1 MIQNHN
7 QYSDLLNNQ
16 RDSNGSSLYQSNS
29 HIVFQDFQEMIEE
42 QSDKQQQDIEQFQQ
56 DFQEST
62 KDDNHEDVALKYNQ
76 TKIDL
81 VRNYQK
87 KIEKFNRLLEGKR
100 VVNKPNQVEF
110 IPVSLINEKID
121 INYRFYIFGHIE
133 IPTNLDSLES
143 SQQIC
148 CQTIYQ
154 KSSSGIQVKFDKAL
168 DFFEF
173 SSNNVSYGIN
183 QFQFLCDFLSS
194 QNSKAQ
200 RELALVLEKY
210 QQEVNLIL
218 SKQKYFQ
225 KISSQ
230 VYQEI
235 EEDYQ
240 QFSDYVKYKASQLE
254 KGTIFKYLVGRM
266 NYYLG
271 DIEITKFGLCQE
283 YLKLI
288 GVNKE
293 ILEYTFM
300 RGNPINMENIFKS
313 SYQTI
318 LKDVQKRIENDL
330 ESLTVYFNIVT
341 FDGFNL
347 DLQLTT
353 TKIASPFTRHQ
364 QTPYDHIGYIEQIYV
379 PPNQLE
385 ALKTYRQ
392 NLAHSKNCITY
403 DQYLNLEISKLF
415 ECVEYSVFSE
425 MFLDKYYSQPQKKY

>member
-7 QYSDLLNNQ
+7 QFSNLLNNQ
-16 RDSNGSSLYQSNS
+16 RDNNGSSFCQSNS
-29 HIVFQDFQEMIEE
+29 HIVFQDFQEMIDE
-42 QSDKQQQDIEQFQQ
+42 QPDKQQQDTEQFQQ
-56 DFQEST
+56 DFQEIA
-62 KDDNHEDVALKYNQ
+62 KDDYHENVALQYNQ
-76 TKIDL
+76 KKIDL

-87 KIEKFNRLLEGKR
+87 RIEKFNKLLEGKR
-100 VVNKPNQVEF
+100 VVNKPNQTEYL
-110 IPVSLINEKID
+110 PVNLINEKID

-133 IPTNLDSLES
+133 IPTNLDCLES
-143 SQQIC
+143 SQIIS

-154 KSSSGIQVKFDKAL
+154 RSSNGIQVKFDKIL
-168 DFFEF
+168 DLFEF
-173 SSNNVSYGIN
+173 SSSNVSYGIN
-183 QFQFLCDFLSS
+183 QFQFLCDFLSN
-194 QNSKAQ
+194 QNSKTQ
-200 RELALVLEKY
+200 RDLAIVLAKY
-210 QQEVNLIL
+210 QQEVNLII

-240 QFSDYVKYKASQLE
+240 FFVEYVKQQASSLQ

-266 NYYLG
+266 NYFLG
-271 DIEITKFGLCQE
+271 DIEITKFGVSQE

-293 ILEYTFM
+293 IVEYTFM
-300 RGNPINMENIFKS
+300 RGNPINMENIFKI

-318 LKDVQKRIENDL
+318 LKDVSKRIENDL
-330 ESLTVYFNIVT
+330 ESLTVYLNIVT

-347 DLQLTT
+347 DLSITT
-353 TKIASPFTRHQ
+353 TKISSPFSRHQ

-385 ALKTYRQ
+385 ALKIYRQ
-392 NLAHSKNCITY
+392 NLANSKNCITY

-425 MFLDKYYSQPQKKY
+425 MFLDKYYNQPQKNY